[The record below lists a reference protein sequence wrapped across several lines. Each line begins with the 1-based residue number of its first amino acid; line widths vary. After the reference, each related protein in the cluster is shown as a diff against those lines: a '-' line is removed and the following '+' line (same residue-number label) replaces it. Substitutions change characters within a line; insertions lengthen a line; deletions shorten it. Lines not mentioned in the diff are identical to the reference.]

1 TPRQSQSVPLP
12 ESPAAPVVIAIP
24 SPELEI
30 ISPSPNFM
38 SRRDVILVKGQVK
51 YVQTLWVNGN
61 LLTVDAAGKFYSV
74 VRLTEP
80 HTYTILNF
88 VALGTD
94 GTTLNDSRKVFFEPV
109 TPTVAAPAIVPAE
122 PTPDSTVGVTRT
134 FTPAQA
140 AEPAPVPAALAPAP
154 PSVVLTFPVA
164 GYKTQSTSV
173 LVQGQVTDVTQIWV
187 NGVQV
192 PTHTTTTFQNYVPFP
207 ANQDQLDIFVVVK
220 NATGATATASR
231 TVLREIPSNLL
242 PSVSII
248 SPVNGATINALKV
261 VVQGLV
267 INTQKLLIND
277 RPVGV
282 AKDGTFA
289 YEQPLPA
296 SGNFKITATAIGT
309 KGLTDSQSITVN
321 RAAPLA
327 PAPSASQISA
337 NELDIRLSQKISM
350 DLINASLTDVLK
362 VLAQKAGINLV
373 ADATVQGTVTLQLT
387 DMAVR
392 DAIDVILNSQGLTY
406 RYVGNAIL
414 VAQQRNLDTP
424 TNLTTDIIK
433 LNNIQ
438 AATAQTIV
446 TKYLTQP
453 ESVEVLAQENLII
466 VRAGAQK
473 AAQIHTI
480 LTRLDAQKIP
490 QIVLEAR
497 IVETAAN
504 ALQNLGFN
512 WPTSIGWGTDYQQT
526 VTNGVPSTVITNSTS
541 IVAILNLLQEKGKAK
556 VLAQPRLKALQQ
568 TEATIFI
575 GDQVP
580 YTEVSI
586 DPTGRL
592 TEIVKYLN
600 LGISLKVNPDINA
613 DQGTIRLK
621 INPEISYIF
630 GFRGKNN
637 DVPWVKTRQVET
649 SVEVKDGETI
659 VIGGLFNSSD
669 LSTESKLPFIGD
681 LPLLGN
687 LLSGS
692 RADQNNTEL
701 IITITPRIVNVDSL
715 ELPN

>member
-1 TPRQSQSVPLP
+1 
-12 ESPAAPVVIAIP
+12 
-24 SPELEI
+24 
-30 ISPSPNFM
+30 
-38 SRRDVILVKGQVK
+38 
-51 YVQTLWVNGN
+51 
-61 LLTVDAAGKFYSV
+61 
-74 VRLTEP
+74 
-80 HTYTILNF
+80 
-88 VALGTD
+88 
-94 GTTLNDSRKVFFEPV
+94 
-109 TPTVAAPAIVPAE
+109 
-122 PTPDSTVGVTRT
+122 
-134 FTPAQA
+134 
-140 AEPAPVPAALAPAP
+140 
-154 PSVVLTFPVA
+154 
-164 GYKTQSTSV
+164 
-173 LVQGQVTDVTQIWV
+173 
-187 NGVQV
+187 
-192 PTHTTTTFQNYVPFP
+192 
-207 ANQDQLDIFVVVK
+207 
-220 NATGATATASR
+220 
-231 TVLREIPSNLL
+231 L

-248 SPVNGATINALKV
+248 SPANGATINAPKV
-261 VVQGLV
+261 IVQGSV

-309 KGLTDSQSITVN
+309 KGLPDSQSITVS
-321 RAAPLA
+321 RAAPPA
-327 PAPSASQISA
+327 PPPSASQISA
-337 NELDIRLSQKISM
+337 HDLDIRLSQKISM